1 MNDFIKIMRL
11 PIMIVVVIL
20 TFFVNCYIPTSSME
34 PTFDVGDR
42 FVTVRSIYCAIDRR
56 DIINF
61 KYPDD
66 ESVCFCKRVIGLPGD
81 IIESKKGV
89 VYINGTIFEEPYVN
103 ETLEDDWTFYIPKKG
118 DVVECVDGNAY
129 VNGYYV
135 GDAEL
140 FSFFYCND
148 CVVKEDCYFCMG
160 DNRTNSHDSRFWQNH
175 FVKKSSIKSEFKL
188 CYFSKN
194 NIKHLGL
201 INY

>member
-89 VYINGTIFEEPYVN
+89 VYINGAKFEEPY
-103 ETLEDDWTFYIPKKG
+103 D
-118 DVVECVDGNAY
+118 
-129 VNGYYV
+129 YY
-135 GDAEL
+135 
-140 FSFFYCND
+140 
-148 CVVKEDCYFCMG
+148 
-160 DNRTNSHDSRFWQNH
+160 
-175 FVKKSSIKSEFKL
+175 
-188 CYFSKN
+188 
-194 NIKHLGL
+194 
-201 INY
+201 